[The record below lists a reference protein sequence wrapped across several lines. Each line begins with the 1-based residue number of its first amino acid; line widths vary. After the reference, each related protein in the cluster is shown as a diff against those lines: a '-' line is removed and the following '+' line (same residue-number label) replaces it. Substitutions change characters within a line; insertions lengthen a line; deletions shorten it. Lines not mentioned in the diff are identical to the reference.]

1 MARTIKTR
9 ELGRVEFLNNI
20 IFAAL
25 LIGFVSIA
33 AVNVNIYVLAF
44 LIILAP
50 ALLINVIWILIHTS
64 SKKDNVNE
72 INS

>member
-1 MARTIKTR
+1 MARTIKTK